1 MWTTPGSPTL
11 LLFVLLYHEFPSGL
25 FTIAVCVM
33 SNFSK
38 SRVLALQILT
48 AMCGLGGG
56 HSQVSDA
63 VSTSLGVGSADC
75 FADQS
80 VCLLFAAS
88 GRWGAVLHV
97 VYLELIVRLV

>member
-63 VSTSLGVGSADC
+63 VSMLRLRFGEPVRFKFLIGEPPRVGRGRMSSE
-75 FADQS
+75 QT
-80 VCLLFAAS
+80 AS
-88 GRWGAVLHV
+88 
-97 VYLELIVRLV
+97 